1 MHISTHHGRSYK
13 HEFLGQGQTLQASC
27 SSGEVGP
34 TYFYLRWEE
43 RGAVHQTLPVDR
55 GGVWPP
61 QVSALEKP
69 KLDLA
74 NLIQAQ
80 LLPNLTGNLLTLAV
94 PVIW

>member
-1 MHISTHHGRSYK
+1 M
-13 HEFLGQGQTLQASC
+13 A
-27 SSGEVGP
+27 P
-34 TYFYLRWEE
+34 T
-43 RGAVHQTLPVDR
+43 
-55 GGVWPP
+55 
-61 QVSALEKP
+61 SALEKP